1 MWEGD
6 RQTTNDHSTKLEPLD
21 FENSASFMKP
31 VKVITKIFV
40 SSEVYFSL
48 SSINVTSLASKSF
61 ETVMIIKRKQAY
73 YITFL
78 KITGGGVG

>member
-1 MWEGD
+1 
-6 RQTTNDHSTKLEPLD
+6 
-21 FENSASFMKP
+21 MKP
-31 VKVITKIFV
+31 ARVKTKIFV